1 MVSLDIGLVSA
12 DNGIV
17 DSVKGGGIMD
27 EREQRY
33 YHSLYE
39 AAAAVN
45 SVRTPEDVLHSIVRN
60 VADALSAKGCAL
72 MLLNPDKSLLLHTA
86 AYGLSD
92 RYIRKGPVSADKSIA
107 EALEGRTVAVL
118 NAPEDDRIQYRK
130 QAREEGISS
139 MLSVPVLLRGEVIGV
154 MRVYTAEP
162 RHFTDADMYF
172 VGAVA
177 NLGAIALENA
187 RLYDSAKKDYEAL
200 RLDLTEWR
208 AALGYE
214 WMAEESVLP
223 ACE

>member
-1 MVSLDIGLVSA
+1 M
-12 DNGIV
+12 
-17 DSVKGGGIMD
+17 GGVVMD

-39 AAAAVN
+39 VAAALN
-45 SVRTPEDVLHSIVRN
+45 SARTPEDVLNAIVQN
-60 VADALSAKGCAL
+60 TAEASGAKGCAL
-72 MLLNPDKSLLLHTA
+72 MLLTPDKSLLLHTA

-92 RYIRKGPVSADKSIA
+92 RYVRKGPVSADKSIA
-107 EALEGRTVAVL
+107 QALEGRPVAVL
-118 NAPEDDRIQYRK
+118 NAVEDDRIQYQK
-130 QAREEGISS
+130 QAREEGIASI
-139 MLSVPVLLRGEVIGV
+139 LSVPVLLRGEAIGV
-154 MRVYTAEP
+154 MRVYTAQP

-187 RLYDSAKKDYEAL
+187 RLYDSAKKDYEEL
-200 RLDLTEWR
+200 RLDLAEWR

-223 ACE
+223 AKE

>member
-1 MVSLDIGLVSA
+1 
-12 DNGIV
+12 
-17 DSVKGGGIMD
+17 MD

-39 AAAAVN
+39 VAAALN
-45 SVRTPEDVLHSIVRN
+45 SARNPEDVLNAIVQN
-60 VADALSAKGCAL
+60 AAEASGAKGCAL
-72 MLLNPDKSLLLHTA
+72 MLLSPDKSLLLHTA

-92 RYIRKGPVSADKSIA
+92 RYVRKGPVSADKSIA
-107 EALEGRTVAVL
+107 QALEGCPVAVL
-118 NAPEDDRIQYRK
+118 NAVDDDRIQYQK
-130 QAREEGISS
+130 QARDEGIASI
-139 MLSVPVLLRGEVIGV
+139 LSVPVLLRGEAIGV
-154 MRVYTAEP
+154 MRVYTAQP

-187 RLYDSAKKDYEAL
+187 RLYDSAKKDYEEL
-200 RLDLTEWR
+200 RLDLAEWR

-223 ACE
+223 AKE